1 MTQNFDTF
9 IFSTHIQIMKRSIQ
23 KSAGRSKK
31 RKISSFCLQCGVCA
45 SVIQISSIVHAFVP
59 TPQENNSCERP
70 LCPRRLGPSKI
81 LSRGRSPKATY
92 PFSKLN
98 NNEDRDRR
106 HDSFSTRMASYEQHD
121 EDKQS
126 TSNLHHE
133 SPHDVNSKT
142 SVRDRRLFL
151 QSMLVATTS
160 SLGLSTASDAFEQA
174 YPINLDF
181 ENNDTSRN
189 LQTIREERISVKR
202 AKLNQSRED
211 VLKNPLAFQSK
222 TDVIGAVTWSGAL
235 WLLSGSRSNPLVRPL
250 ANALY
255 DTNTKKGAWV
265 KDRNEGLFAPFPVAF
280 SILMGIVFLLLG
292 VFVDRA
298 LLLVADGQSSTVLQ
312 LAGVSLIGGASLEL
326 GRVAS
331 GEKMKTREDS
341 ERDDTLAD
349 EFEEFAS
356 KKLIIGQGGSVHRS
370 EVIKSFRRYF
380 AKYRVEND
388 DYPLNDLE
396 IEQLLREWSRKMG
409 NAETMSSSG
418 FIKNI
423 KINTEAEIKM

>member
-1 MTQNFDTF
+1 
-9 IFSTHIQIMKRSIQ
+9 MKYSIQ
-23 KSAGRSKK
+23 RSLCCRKK
-31 RKISSFCLQCGVCA
+31 RRLSSFSIPCGICLSALQFR
-45 SVIQISSIVHAFVP
+45 SVALAFVP
-59 TPQENNSCERP
+59 APQENNNCEP
-70 LCPRRLGPSKI
+70 PSCPRRLGPSKV
-81 LSRGRSPKATY
+81 LPQGRSSKATL

-98 NNEDRDRR
+98 NHGRDTSG
-106 HDSFSTRMASYEQHD
+106 DSFSTRMAAYQQQEGD
-121 EDKQS
+121 EPCASKS
-126 TSNLHHE
+126 HHNSLHE
-133 SPHDVNSKT
+133 IRSQASI
-142 SVRDRRLFL
+142 RDRRLFL
-151 QSMLVATTS
+151 QNMLVATTA
-160 SLGLSTASDAFEQA
+160 SLGLSPSSEAFEQA
-174 YPINLDF
+174 YPITLDF

-189 LQTIREERISVKR
+189 VQTIRQERISVKR
-202 AKLNQSRED
+202 AKLNQSREN
-211 VLKNPLAFQSK
+211 VLSNPLAFKTK
-222 TDVIGAVTWSGAL
+222 TDVLGALTWSGAL

-265 KDRNEGLFAPFPVAF
+265 KDRNEGLFAPFPIAF
-280 SILMGIVFLLLG
+280 SILMGIVFLVLG

-326 GRVAS
+326 GRIAS

-356 KKLIIGQGGSVHRS
+356 KKLIFGQGGSVHRS

-380 AKYRVEND
+380 AKYRVENN

-396 IEQLLREWSRKMG
+396 IEQLLREWNRKMG
-409 NAETMSSSG
+409 NLESMTSSG

>member
-1 MTQNFDTF
+1 
-9 IFSTHIQIMKRSIQ
+9 
-23 KSAGRSKK
+23 
-31 RKISSFCLQCGVCA
+31 
-45 SVIQISSIVHAFVP
+45 
-59 TPQENNSCERP
+59 
-70 LCPRRLGPSKI
+70 
-81 LSRGRSPKATY
+81 
-92 PFSKLN
+92 
-98 NNEDRDRR
+98 
-106 HDSFSTRMASYEQHD
+106 
-121 EDKQS
+121 
-126 TSNLHHE
+126 
-133 SPHDVNSKT
+133 
-142 SVRDRRLFL
+142 
-151 QSMLVATTS
+151 
-160 SLGLSTASDAFEQA
+160 
-174 YPINLDF
+174 
-181 ENNDTSRN
+181 
-189 LQTIREERISVKR
+189 
-202 AKLNQSRED
+202 
-211 VLKNPLAFQSK
+211 
-222 TDVIGAVTWSGAL
+222 
-235 WLLSGSRSNPLVRPL
+235 
-250 ANALY
+250 
-255 DTNTKKGAWV
+255 
-265 KDRNEGLFAPFPVAF
+265 
-280 SILMGIVFLLLG
+280 MGIVFLLLG

-409 NAETMSSSG
+409 NAESMSSSG

>member
-1 MTQNFDTF
+1 MAAYQQQEGDEP
-9 IFSTHIQIMKRSIQ
+9 
-23 KSAGRSKK
+23 
-31 RKISSFCLQCGVCA
+31 CA
-45 SVIQISSIVHAFVP
+45 SKSHHNSLHEIRSQASI
-59 TPQENNSCERP
+59 
-70 LCPRRLGPSKI
+70 
-81 LSRGRSPKATY
+81 
-92 PFSKLN
+92 
-98 NNEDRDRR
+98 
-106 HDSFSTRMASYEQHD
+106 
-121 EDKQS
+121 
-126 TSNLHHE
+126 
-133 SPHDVNSKT
+133 
-142 SVRDRRLFL
+142 RDRRLFL
-151 QSMLVATTS
+151 QNMLVATTA
-160 SLGLSTASDAFEQA
+160 SLGLSPSSEAFEQA
-174 YPINLDF
+174 YPITLDF

-189 LQTIREERISVKR
+189 VQTIRQERISVKR
-202 AKLNQSRED
+202 AKLNQSREN
-211 VLKNPLAFQSK
+211 VLSNPLAFKTK
-222 TDVIGAVTWSGAL
+222 TDVLGALTWSGAL

-265 KDRNEGLFAPFPVAF
+265 KDRNEGLFAPFPIAF
-280 SILMGIVFLLLG
+280 SILMGIVFLVLG

-326 GRVAS
+326 GRIAS

-356 KKLIIGQGGSVHRS
+356 KKLIFGQGGSVHRS

-380 AKYRVEND
+380 AKYRVENN

-396 IEQLLREWSRKMG
+396 IEQLLREWNRKMG
-409 NAETMSSSG
+409 NLESMTSSG